1 MRCLSIMRKV
11 PLGPRLSL
19 PISYVLVVTLLSALP
34 SYAQETTALQ
44 KVRGLKNP
52 SFTNKLTVYY
62 SPGYEKRA
70 KELQRMIEEAMG
82 FYERKF
88 KVTVELNLAVLTQDQ
103 WRQVRNTPYGLP
115 GFSES
120 PNIAFLPATA
130 DGVVTTGVLSL
141 NSSASPATLKKIKSS
156 GYTFN
161 QGAIQFTDLIGLH
174 ELGHV
179 YQIGL
184 GLHPRRLNKWF
195 SEFLGSYFAYAYM
208 REKHPKLATLF
219 YAMAADLSA
228 ESPRP
233 AHTSLE
239 DFEQLYVRVGP
250 NNYSWY
256 QGKFLQRVAQV
267 YENKGLSFIA
277 EVGKAFPS
285 SEAEAL
291 PVDIVLQ
298 RLEKISPGFIEWSK
312 DLR

>member
-1 MRCLSIMRKV
+1 MHHTIRSI
-11 PLGPRLSL
+11 PFSPYLSL
-19 PISYVLVVTLLSALP
+19 LVSYALILTFLIVLP
-34 SYAQETTALQ
+34 SYAQESTALQ
-44 KVRGLKNP
+44 RVQHLNNP

-70 KELQRMIEEAMG
+70 KELQSMIEEAMG
-82 FYERKF
+82 FYERKL
-88 KVTVELNLAVLTQDQ
+88 KVKVDLNLAVLTQDQ
-103 WRQVRNTPYGLP
+103 WTQVRKTPYGLP

-130 DGVVTTGVLSL
+130 DGSVTNGVLSL
-141 NSSASPATLKKIKSS
+141 KNSASPATLKKIKSS
-156 GYTFN
+156 GYNFE

-179 YQIGL
+179 YQIGI

-219 YAMAADLSA
+219 FAMAADLAA

-233 AHTSLE
+233 THTSLE
-239 DFEQLYVRVGP
+239 DFERLYVKVGP

-267 YENKGLSFIA
+267 YDNKGLSFIA
-277 EVGKAFPS
+277 EVEKAFPS
-285 SEAEAL
+285 AEGEAP

-298 RLEKISPGFIEWSK
+298 RLEKISPGFLEWSK